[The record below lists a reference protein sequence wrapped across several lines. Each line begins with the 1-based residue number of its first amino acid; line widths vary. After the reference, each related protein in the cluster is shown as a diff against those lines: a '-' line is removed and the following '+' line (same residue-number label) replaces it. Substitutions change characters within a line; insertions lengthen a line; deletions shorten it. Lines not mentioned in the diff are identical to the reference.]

1 MSTHGDG
8 MPQRGAVRARGAGAA
23 GAEQDQ
29 WRGLRGTRCV
39 GVSYEGTWLVPGPL
53 KAVQGPECSSAGELV
68 RLGSFKETKVCANAE
83 GSSAMAY
90 VELPRYTSEW
100 SGGETQ
106 SVVWT
111 AGGVRWVSRL

>member
-8 MPQRGAVRARGAGAA
+8 MPQRGEVRARGAGSA
-23 GAEQDQ
+23 GAERDQ

-53 KAVQGPECSSAGELV
+53 KAVQGPECRGELV

-100 SGGETQ
+100 SGGETC
-106 SVVWT
+106 
-111 AGGVRWVSRL
+111 GVASGTPMGAL

>member
-1 MSTHGDG
+1 M
-8 MPQRGAVRARGAGAA
+8 
-23 GAEQDQ
+23 
-29 WRGLRGTRCV
+29 
-39 GVSYEGTWLVPGPL
+39 VPGPL

-106 SVVWT
+106 SVAWT

>member
-1 MSTHGDG
+1 

-53 KAVQGPECSSAGELV
+53 KACSARTGDPVGVQGRARTV
-68 RLGSFKETKVCANAE
+68 RFLQGDEGVCKCRRLFCDGLRGTPKVYQRVVRGRDAVC
-83 GSSAMAY
+83 GVVSG
-90 VELPRYTSEW
+90 RSEW
-100 SGGETQ
+100 
-106 SVVWT
+106 
-111 AGGVRWVSRL
+111 